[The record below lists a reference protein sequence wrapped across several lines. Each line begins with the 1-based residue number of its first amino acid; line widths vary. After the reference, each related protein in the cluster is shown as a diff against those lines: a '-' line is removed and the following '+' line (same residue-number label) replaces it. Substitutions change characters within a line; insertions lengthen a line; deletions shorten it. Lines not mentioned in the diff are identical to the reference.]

1 MEQVLEDDEV
11 ELVIISTPNLSH
23 FDYAKR
29 CLQAG
34 KHGQS
39 ITPFLWLSRSSL
51 ILTADMDPC
60 CHPTVL
66 IEKPLTPTLAEAQ
79 ELVDLAREKN
89 LVLAPFQNRR
99 WDADFL
105 AVQGL
110 LKENKVCAIYNAI
123 KLARKDRPV

>member
-1 MEQVLEDDEV
+1 MKL
-11 ELVIISTPNLSH
+11 
-23 FDYAKR
+23 
-29 CLQAG
+29 
-34 KHGQS
+34 
-39 ITPFLWLSRSSL
+39 
-51 ILTADMDPC
+51 C
-60 CHPTVL
+60 CYPTVL

-110 LKENKVCAIYNAI
+110 LKENKVCSIYNAI
-123 KLARKDRPV
+123 QLREIKRYSRADTRSWSVFLCAA

>member
-1 MEQVLEDDEV
+1 M
-11 ELVIISTPNLSH
+11 
-23 FDYAKR
+23 
-29 CLQAG
+29 
-34 KHGQS
+34 
-39 ITPFLWLSRSSL
+39 
-51 ILTADMDPC
+51 
-60 CHPTVL
+60 L

-110 LKENKVCAIYNAI
+110 LKENKVCSVHIVIEQRDNQ
-123 KLARKDRPV
+123 RFN

>member
-1 MEQVLEDDEV
+1 MPRGVCKLESMVSRLPRYHGASEP
-11 ELVIISTPNLSH
+11 LRYGRPLSINL
-23 FDYAKR
+23 
-29 CLQAG
+29 
-34 KHGQS
+34 
-39 ITPFLWLSRSSL
+39 
-51 ILTADMDPC
+51 C
-60 CHPTVL
+60 CHPIVL

-110 LKENKVCAIYNAI
+110 LKENKVCSVYIARELRGSERTN
-123 KLARKDRPV
+123 LADI